1 MIEVND
7 LVKVNGSPNNDGLQN
22 IDKDNGLESKDEVN
36 IKEHFI
42 PGLPEIIEHNTVL
55 SKLLGEIKPINFQ
68 AEADIPDGGEIK
80 RNHYVIISVGK
91 ILQTAESK
99 GWFLSYTN
107 GSVYCYNGAYWKEVN
122 VGTFKTFIGDAAE
135 KLGVPKFTVN
145 YHATQL
151 DLLKQ
156 FQAKAFFE
164 KPQSNGKDIVINLL
178 NGSFEVTP
186 HSIKLKPFDR
196 KDFLT
201 YQLDFNYDPKA
212 SCPFFYRYLNRSLPD
227 KESQK
232 VLAEF
237 IGSVFIKNSSLK
249 LEKVL
254 ILWGGGANGKS
265 LFSEI
270 IMALLGRQNVSSYT
284 LQSLTNENGYHR
296 ANIADKLLNY
306 CSELTSEMNEGLF
319 KQLASGEPVE
329 ARLPYK
335 EPVIITDYAKLVFN
349 ANELLAFKEYSE
361 AVFRRLLLIGFNVTI
376 PEDERDPALAN
387 KIISTELPGVFN
399 WVLEG
404 LSRLLEHKRFST
416 SKSSSELL
424 EEYKKESDTVALYI
438 TDRNYTHAI
447 DEEISL
453 KVLFND
459 YCSFCKECLYKPI
472 PMKKF
477 SARLRKYNYTLEK
490 KRLGTLVYIKKN
502 LN

>member
-1 MIEVND
+1 MIEVKD
-7 LVKVNGSPNNDGLQN
+7 LVKVKEKSNNAGQ
-22 IDKDNGLESKDEVN
+22 DKIHNDNGLETKGEVFT
-36 IKEHFI
+36 KEHFS
-42 PGLPEIIEHNTVL
+42 PSKPEIIEHKMVL
-55 SKLLGEIKPINFQ
+55 SNLLREMKTINFK
-68 AEADIPDGGEIK
+68 AEANIPDGGEIK
-80 RNHYVIISVGK
+80 KNHYVIISVDK
-91 ILQTAESK
+91 ILQTAELK

-107 GSVYCYNGAYWKEVN
+107 GSVYCYNGAFWKEVN
-122 VGTFKTFIGDAAE
+122 VGTLKTFIGDAAE
-135 KLGVPKFTVN
+135 RLGVPKFTVN

-164 KPQSNGKDIVINLL
+164 KPQSNGNGIVINLL

-196 KDFLT
+196 NDFLT
-201 YQLDFNYDPKA
+201 YQLDFNYDPTA
-212 SCPFFYRYLNRSLPD
+212 SCPLFYRYLNRSLPD
-227 KESQK
+227 KESQN

-237 IGSVFIKNSSLK
+237 IGSVFIKNTTLK

-284 LQSLTNENGYHR
+284 LQSLTNETGYHR
-296 ANIADKLLNY
+296 ANIGDKLLNY
-306 CSELTSEMNEGLF
+306 CSELTSDMNEGLF

-335 EPVIITDYAKLVFN
+335 EPIIITDYAKLVFN
-349 ANELLAFKEYSE
+349 ANELPSFKEFSE

-376 PEDERDPALAN
+376 PEEERDPALAN

-404 LSRLLEHKRFST
+404 LNRLLQHRKFST
-416 SKSSSELL
+416 SKSSRELL
-424 EEYKKESDTVALYI
+424 EEYRRESDTVGLFI
-438 TDRNYTHAI
+438 TDRNYTNAI

-459 YCSFCKECLYKPI
+459 YCSFCKECLYKPL
-472 PMKKF
+472 PLRKF
-477 SARLRKYNYTLEK
+477 SARMRQYKYTMEK
-490 KRLGTLVYIKKN
+490 KRLGMVVNIKKIS
-502 LN
+502 

>member
-1 MIEVND
+1 MIEVKD
-7 LVKVNGSPNNDGLQN
+7 EVKVNMGFGDVGLKN
-22 IDKDNGLESKDEVN
+22 INKDNCLETKDEVN
-36 IKEHFI
+36 EKEHFI
-42 PGLPEIIEHNTVL
+42 QGVPEIIEHKMVL
-55 SKLLGEIKPINFQ
+55 SNLLREMKTINFQ

-80 RNHYVIISVGK
+80 KNHYVIISVDK

-99 GWFLSYTN
+99 GWFLGYTN
-107 GSVYCYNGAYWKEVN
+107 GSVYSYNGAYWKEVN
-122 VGTFKTFIGDAAE
+122 VGTLKTFIAEAAE
-135 KLGVPKFTVN
+135 RLGVPKFTVN
-145 YHATQL
+145 YHATQV

-164 KPQSNGKDIVINLL
+164 KPMSNGKSIVINLL

-186 HSIKLKPFDR
+186 HSIRLKPFDR
-196 KDFLT
+196 NDFLT

-212 SCPFFYRYLNRSLPD
+212 SCPLFYKYLNKSLPD

-296 ANIADKLLNY
+296 SNIADKLLNY
-306 CSELTSEMNEGLF
+306 CSEITSDMNEGLF

-335 EPVIITDYAKLVFN
+335 EPIIITDYAKLVFN
-349 ANELLAFKEYSE
+349 ANELPAFKEFSE

-404 LSRLLEHKRFST
+404 LARLLEHKKFSA

-424 EEYKKESDTVALYI
+424 EDYRKESDTVALFI

-459 YCSFCKECLYKPI
+459 YCSFCKECIYKPL
-472 PMKKF
+472 PLRKF
-477 SARLRKYNYTLEK
+477 SARMRRYNYTMEK
-490 KRLGTLVYIKKN
+490 KRLGTVVNIKKIS
-502 LN
+502 